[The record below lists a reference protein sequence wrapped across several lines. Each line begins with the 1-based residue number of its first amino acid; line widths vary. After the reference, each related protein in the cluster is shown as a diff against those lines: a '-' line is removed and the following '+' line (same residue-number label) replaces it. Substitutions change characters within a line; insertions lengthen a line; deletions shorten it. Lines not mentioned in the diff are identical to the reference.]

1 MDADISPGAV
11 CQTMDELEQIRTR
24 KIAEMM
30 NRPEKPQ
37 ESSRNVGPTVL
48 TDANFDSAIKA
59 NPVVVVDCWAAWCYP
74 CRMIAPIVE
83 ELATQYSSRAL
94 FAKLNVDDNPATAM
108 KYSIQS
114 IPTILIIKDGVE
126 VERIIGALPKQ
137 QIEAVLRKYIS

>member
-1 MDADISPGAV
+1 MDADISRGVV

-37 ESSRNVGPTVL
+37 ESSRNVGPAVL

-74 CRMIAPIVE
+74 CRMIAPIVD
-83 ELATQYSSRAL
+83 ELATQYGSKAL
-94 FAKLNVDDNPATAM
+94 FAKLNVDDNPAAAM
-108 KYSIQS
+108 KYSIES

-126 VERIIGALPKQ
+126 VERIIGALPKE
-137 QIEAVLRKYIS
+137 QIEAVLRKYVS